1 MIAIITGDI
10 VNSGLYPGG
19 EWMLL
24 LKRVLNQVGTQPG
37 TWDIYR
43 GDEFQVKT
51 TKEKAL
57 EIALQ
62 LKSNLKTIR
71 DLDVRIAIGLGD
83 ESFAGNKI
91 TESNGSAYRNSG
103 RLFAELKSGRQS
115 LAIRSEW
122 IDKDETMNLMLRMAL
137 SFMDEWTPVS
147 AETVAWHLLHL
158 ESSQQEMASHFNIR
172 QSAVSQRLK
181 RARTDLV
188 LELLEF
194 YRTFYKD

>member
-1 MIAIITGDI
+1 MLAIITGDI
-10 VNSGLYPGG
+10 VNSGLYPAGD
-19 EWMLL
+19 WMPR
-24 LKRVLNQVGTQPG
+24 LKEVLSRAGNQPK

-43 GDEFQVKT
+43 GDEFQLKT
-51 TKEKAL
+51 TKDRAL
-57 EIALQ
+57 ELALQ
-62 LKSNLKTIR
+62 LKSTLKTIR

-115 LAIRSEW
+115 LAIRSPW
-122 IDKDETMNLMLRMAL
+122 ADKDQTMNLMLRMAL
-137 SFMDEWTPVS
+137 SFMDEWSTVS
-147 AETVAWHLLHL
+147 AETVAWNLLHP
-158 ESSQQEMASHFNIR
+158 ESSQQEMASHFSIR

-194 YRTFYKD
+194 YRTFYKE